1 MKCPKCGYVFS
12 EEYTQCL
19 RCGNSMTLI
28 LEVLGHFPRPA
39 NEPFLSIDDFEE
51 KPSIQEGI
59 SIGEEPN
66 TEEKPP
72 KENDFKFPE

>member
-1 MKCPKCGYVFS
+1 
-12 EEYTQCL
+12 
-19 RCGNSMTLI
+19 MTLI

-72 KENDFKFPE
+72 KEIDFKFPE